1 MQSMVPMYR
10 VRVQR
15 KTDMKKTEYLVV
27 PSTDLIDLALQRE
40 DCSMIIELAQRLDL
54 ALAQIERLK
63 AAARVQ

>member
-1 MQSMVPMYR
+1 
-10 VRVQR
+10 
-15 KTDMKKTEYLVV
+15 MKKTEYLVV